1 MSSWTEEICAE
12 AEVFVVAALGRSSR
26 EEHALLALH
35 GRSMV
40 EV

>member
-1 MSSWTEEICAE
+1 
-12 AEVFVVAALGRSSR
+12 VFVVAALGRSSR
-26 EEHALLALH
+26 EVHALLALH